1 MSALQL
7 NLDAPDSEATYFV
20 DVALPLPIPQFYTYR
35 VPKEFN
41 ELVQSGIRVIVQFGR
56 QKVITGVIYKVHQ
69 KAPEIYSAKPL
80 LDILDAEPILND
92 VQLRFMKWLS
102 DYYLCTF
109 GEALNAALPSGL
121 KLSSESRIQL
131 HPEHDWNESKYE
143 FDDKEVVLLNAL
155 ENNDSMTYKQAADVL
170 ELKSA
175 FKYIK
180 SLVQKEVVIIYEEL
194 KERYKPKKVKM
205 IRLSSE
211 LAEDQTQ
218 LEAVFESI
226 KNKPKQSDLLLKYL
240 QVIPVYQN
248 PELNDKGIDKKSIVD
263 AGFSLSSLNTLKKNG
278 ILEEFEVIISRFG
291 ELTDS
296 EIKEI
301 TLSETQEKA
310 KEDIYRFFQQKST
323 VLLHGITGSGKTEIY
338 IEMIKDAMANGTQA
352 LYLLPEIAL
361 TAQIVNRL
369 KAVFGERVGVFHSKF
384 SDNERVEVWYGLME
398 GRFDFIVGVRSAIF
412 LPFKDLGLIIVDE
425 EHENSYKQF
434 DPAPRYNA
442 RDAALYLAHLH
453 NAKTVLGSATPSL
466 ESYTH
471 AQQDKYGL
479 VTLKERYSKTQ
490 LPEVHTANL
499 AKEKKQKSATG
510 DFTSVLLE
518 HIIKALENKEQVI
531 MFQNRRGYSSYVTCD
546 DCGFIP
552 NCHRCAVS
560 LTYHQYKNQVNC
572 HYCGHKE
579 IVPVTCPACGS
590 TNIKT
595 VGIGTEK
602 IEEELKLIYPETRIQ
617 RMDLETT
624 RSKYAY
630 QNIIHEF
637 ERGHIDILI
646 GTQMVSKGLDFDNVS
661 VVGVFDIDR
670 MIHFPDFRSMERTF
684 QLTTQVSG
692 RAGRR
697 QKRGTV
703 VVQTRAPEQHILRWI
718 ENHDYDTFYQAE
730 MEERKNYNYPP
741 FTKMIHL
748 LVRSKDKNLTY
759 EAARFL
765 ANLLREDLGTTRVL
779 GPQEPLINKIRD
791 RFLMDVFL
799 KIEKKYSMEAVKER
813 IKSAKLQMLKE
824 KQYNKVEIIA
834 DVDPY

>member
-1 MSALQL
+1 MSLLQL
-7 NLDAPDSEATYFV
+7 NLDAPEPDDTLFV
-20 DVALPLPIPQFYTYR
+20 DVALPLPIPQLYTYR
-35 VPKEFN
+35 VPTEFN
-41 ELVQSGIRVIVQFGR
+41 ELVKNGIRVIVQFGR
-56 QKVITGVIYKVHQ
+56 QKVITGVIFHVHTNP
-69 KAPEIYSAKPL
+69 PEIYTAKPL
-80 LDILDAEPILND
+80 LDILDATPVLHK
-92 VQLRFMKWLS
+92 VQLKFMRWIA
-102 DYYLCTF
+102 DYYLCTL
-109 GEALNAALPSGL
+109 GEVLNAALPSGL

-131 HPEHDWNESKYE
+131 HPEHSWQESRYE
-143 FDDKEVVLLNAL
+143 FDDKELLLLAAL
-155 ENNDSMTYKQAADVL
+155 ENNDSMTYQQAADVI

-180 SLVQKEVVIIYEEL
+180 SLVQKEVVLIYEEL
-194 KERYKPKKVKM
+194 KERYKPKKIKM
-205 IRLSSE
+205 IKLNTE
-211 LAEDQTQ
+211 LAADQSM
-218 LEAVFESI
+218 LEEVFESL

-240 QVIPVYQN
+240 QVVPVYQN
-248 PELNDKGIDKKSIVD
+248 PELNDVGLEKKSLID

-278 ILEEFEVIISRFG
+278 ILEEFEIIISRFG
-291 ELTDS
+291 ESTDAAFKD
-296 EIKEI
+296 IK
-301 TLSETQEKA
+301 LSEKQEAA
-310 KEDIYRFFQQKST
+310 KEEIYQHFQDKHT

-338 IEMIKDAMANGTQA
+338 IEMIKDAIANGTQA

-369 KAVFGERVGVFHSKF
+369 KAVFGDRVGVFHSKF
-384 SDNERVEVWYGLME
+384 SDNERVEVWHGLME

-412 LPFKDLGLIIVDE
+412 LPFDHLGLIIVDE

-442 RDAALYLAHLH
+442 RDAALYLGHLH
-453 NAKTVLGSATPSL
+453 GAKTVLGSATPSL

-471 AQQDKYGL
+471 AQQQKYGL
-479 VTLKERYSKTQ
+479 VTLTERYGKTR

-499 AKEKKQKSATG
+499 AKEKKQKSTTG
-510 DFTSVLLE
+510 DFTSVLME
-518 HIIKALENKEQVI
+518 HIIQALDNKEQVI
-531 MFQNRRGYSSYVTCD
+531 IFQNRRGYSSYVTCD

-560 LTYHQYKNQVNC
+560 LTYHQYKNQLNC

-579 IVPVTCPACGS
+579 VVPVTCPACGS

-602 IEEELKLIYPETRIQ
+602 IEEELKLLYPDTRIQ

-630 QNIIHEF
+630 QQIIHEF
-637 ERGHIDILI
+637 ERGNIDILV

-661 VVGVFDIDR
+661 LVGVFDIDR

-697 QKRGTV
+697 KKRGKV
-703 VVQTRAPEQHILRWI
+703 VVQTRDPEQHVLRWI
-718 ENHDYDTFYQAE
+718 ENHDYETFYQAE
-730 MEERKNYNYPP
+730 MEERKNYHYPP

-748 LVRSKDKNLTY
+748 TVKSKDKNLTY
-759 EAARFL
+759 DAAQFI
-765 ANLLREDLGTTRVL
+765 ANQLREDLGPTRVL

-799 KIEKKYSMEAVKER
+799 KIERKYSMEAVKER
-813 IKSAKLQMLKE
+813 IKAVKLQILQE
-824 KQYNKVEIIA
+824 KRFSRVDIIA